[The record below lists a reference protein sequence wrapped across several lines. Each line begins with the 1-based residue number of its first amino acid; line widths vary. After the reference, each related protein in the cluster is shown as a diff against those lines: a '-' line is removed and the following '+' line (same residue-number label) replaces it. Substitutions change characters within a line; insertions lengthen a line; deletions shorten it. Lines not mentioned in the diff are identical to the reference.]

1 MALKAFGTN
10 ATTTLTCLPAWNP
23 ETAIADIAAIA
34 AHILDDIN
42 PAHPIVPGAFA
53 QGRLVIPNRLF
64 LLLKPGDT
72 VAYDSTGWPILVNAA
87 SRAANWT
94 TAA

>member
-1 MALKAFGTN
+1 MALKAFGTD

-23 ETAIADIAAIA
+23 QSLIADIGLVAAN
-34 AHILDDIN
+34 ILDDLN
-42 PAHPIVPGAFA
+42 VAHPIVPGAVA
-53 QGRLVIPNRLF
+53 AGRLVIPNRGF
-64 LLLKPGDT
+64 LLLQPGDT
-72 VAYDSTGWPILVNAA
+72 VAYDSTGWPILVAAA

>member
-23 ETAIADIAAIA
+23 EFSIADIASIA
-34 AHILDDIN
+34 AHILDDLN
-42 PAHPIVPGAFA
+42 VASPIVPGAFA
-53 QGRLVIPNRLF
+53 AGRLVIPNRGF
-64 LLLKPGDT
+64 LLLRPGDT

-87 SRAANWT
+87 SRTANWT